1 MEKLDIINAIEVTDN
16 MDLTFWKDSLYVK
29 HSGDV
34 FIISGSFKGF
44 TVKKGD
50 FVLRHKDLS
59 VFTMERKDFFKC
71 FSKTEDICFVERI
84 KTEKSCLDDKAA
96 KIEAFFETKT
106 FKDLNIAKK
115 GFLKSQLNAMKLYST
130 ILGIRIDLE
139 GVR

>member
-1 MEKLDIINAIEVTDN
+1 MEKLDIINAIEITDN
-16 MDLTFWKDSLYVK
+16 MDLTFWKDSLSVREN
-29 HSGDV
+29 GEI
-34 FIISGSFKGF
+34 FIINGAFQGF
-44 TVKKGD
+44 NIPKGD

-59 VFTMERKDFFKC
+59 VFPMERKDYFEC
-71 FSKTEDICFVERI
+71 FSNTEDICFVERI
-84 KTEKSCLDDKAA
+84 KVEKSCLDDKVA

-106 FKDLNIAKK
+106 FKDFNIAKK